1 MSGCFLRRMSKFE
14 RQTLIL
20 NTMKKILFPTDFS
33 DAATNAFVHAL
44 EFAKVVNAELI
55 LLHTFE
61 IPVYDSQFFPENYAS
76 IYSSIELAKFEMFKD
91 EIPKLRTIAAERNLE
106 DIAIKHRLMDGDLIY
121 NLKNAVEED
130 NIDFVIM
137 GTNSVSDWTKFFTGS
152 NTESV
157 ISGVEVPVLCV
168 PIDAKYKKV
177 KTIGFTTRYREKDKK
192 ELKKILKIAKKT
204 DAKVKS
210 LYVKT
215 SNSDVTEE
223 IRKEFEKEFAGENVE
238 FLVLPS
244 DDVKETIL
252 DFVLYKDIDILTTIT
267 HKRSFFESLFDSS
280 FSKKISK
287 EVHIPILVMHED

>member
-1 MSGCFLRRMSKFE
+1 MSKFE

-33 DAATNAFVHAL
+33 DAATNAFIHAL
-44 EFAKVVNAELI
+44 EFAKVVKAELI

-91 EIPKLRTIAAERNLE
+91 EIPKLRTIAAERKLD
-106 DIAIKHRLMDGDLIY
+106 DIVIKHRLMDGDLIY

-130 NIDFVIM
+130 KADFVIM

-168 PIDAKYKKV
+168 PIEAKYKKV

-215 SNSDVTEE
+215 SNSDVTDEA
-223 IRKEFEKEFAGENVE
+223 RKEFEREFAAENVE

-252 DFVLYKDIDILTTIT
+252 DFVLFKDIDILTTIT
-267 HKRSFFESLFDSS
+267 HKRSFFESIFDSS
-280 FSKKISK
+280 FSKKITK
-287 EVHIPILVMHED
+287 EVPIPILVMHED

>member
-1 MSGCFLRRMSKFE
+1 MSKFE

-76 IYSSIELAKFEMFKD
+76 IYSSIELAKFETFKD

-106 DIAIKHRLMDGDLIY
+106 DIVIKHRLMDGDLIY

-130 NIDFVIM
+130 QVDFVIM
-137 GTNSVSDWTKFFTGS
+137 GTNSASDWTKFFTGS

-157 ISGVEVPVLCV
+157 ISGVEVPVLCI

-192 ELKKILKIAKKT
+192 ELKKVLKIAKKT

-210 LYVKT
+210 LYVRT
-215 SNSDVTEE
+215 SNSDVSEE
-223 IRKEFEKEFAGENVE
+223 TRKEFEKEFAGENVE

-280 FSKKISK
+280 FSKKIAK
-287 EVHIPILVMHED
+287 EVTIPILVMHED

>member
-1 MSGCFLRRMSKFE
+1 
-14 RQTLIL
+14 
-20 NTMKKILFPTDFS
+20 MKKILLPTDFS

-44 EFAKVVNAELI
+44 EFAKVVKAELI

-91 EIPKLRTIAAERNLE
+91 EIPKLRTIAAERNLD
-106 DIAIKHRLMDGDLIY
+106 DIVIKHRLMDGDLIY

-130 NIDFVIM
+130 QIDFVIM

-210 LYVKT
+210 LYVKA
-215 SNSDVTEE
+215 SNSDVTDET
-223 IRKEFEKEFAGENVE
+223 RKEWEREFAGENVE

-287 EVHIPILVMHED
+287 EVQIPVLIMHED

>member
-1 MSGCFLRRMSKFE
+1 
-14 RQTLIL
+14 
-20 NTMKKILFPTDFS
+20 MKKILFPTDFS

-106 DIAIKHRLMDGDLIY
+106 DIVIKHRLMDGDLIY

-130 NIDFVIM
+130 QVDFVIM
-137 GTNSVSDWTKFFTGS
+137 GTNSASDWTKFFTGS

-157 ISGVEVPVLCV
+157 ISGVEVPVLCI

-192 ELKKILKIAKKT
+192 ELKKVLKIAKKT

-223 IRKEFEKEFAGENVE
+223 ARKEFEKEFAGENVE

-280 FSKKISK
+280 FSKKIAK
-287 EVHIPILVMHED
+287 EVTIPILVMHED

>member
-1 MSGCFLRRMSKFE
+1 MSKFE

-106 DIAIKHRLMDGDLIY
+106 DIVIKHRLMDGDLIY

-130 NIDFVIM
+130 QVDFVIM
-137 GTNSVSDWTKFFTGS
+137 GTNSASDWTKFFTGS

-177 KTIGFTTRYREKDKK
+177 KTIGFTTRYRDQDKK

-204 DAKVKS
+204 GAKVKS

-223 IRKEFEKEFAGENVE
+223 TRKEWERDFAEENVE

-252 DFVLYKDIDILTTIT
+252 DFILYKDIDVLTTIT
-267 HKRSFFESLFDSS
+267 HKRSFFESIFDSS
-280 FSKKISK
+280 FSKKIAK
-287 EVHIPILVMHED
+287 EVTIPILVMHED

>member
-1 MSGCFLRRMSKFE
+1 MSKFE

-20 NTMKKILFPTDFS
+20 RTMKKILFPTDFS

-106 DIAIKHRLMDGDLIY
+106 DIVIKHRLMDGDLIY

-130 NIDFVIM
+130 SIDFVIM

-157 ISGVEVPVLCV
+157 ISGVEVPVLCIPV
-168 PIDAKYKKV
+168 DAKYKKV

-192 ELKKILKIAKKT
+192 ELKKVLKIAKKT

-223 IRKEFEKEFAGENVE
+223 TRKEFEKEFAGENVE

-252 DFVLYKDIDILTTIT
+252 DFVLYKNIDILTTIT

-280 FSKKISK
+280 FSKKIAK
-287 EVHIPILVMHED
+287 EVPIPILVMHED

>member
-1 MSGCFLRRMSKFE
+1 MSKFE

-91 EIPKLRTIAAERNLE
+91 EIPKLREIAAQRHLE
-106 DIAIKHRLMDGDLIY
+106 DIVIKHRLMDGDLIY

-130 NIDFVIM
+130 KVDFVIM

-177 KTIGFTTRYREKDKK
+177 KTIGFTTCYREKDKK

-215 SNSDVTEE
+215 SNSDVTDE
-223 IRKEFEKEFAGENVE
+223 IRKEFEREFAGENVE

-280 FSKKISK
+280 FTKKISK
-287 EVHIPILVMHED
+287 EVPIPILVMHED

>member
-1 MSGCFLRRMSKFE
+1 MSKFE

-106 DIAIKHRLMDGDLIY
+106 DIVIKHRLMDGDLIY

-130 NIDFVIM
+130 QVDFVIM
-137 GTNSVSDWTKFFTGS
+137 GTNSASDWTKFFTGS

-204 DAKVKS
+204 GAKVKS

-223 IRKEFEKEFAGENVE
+223 TRKEWERDFAEENVE

-252 DFVLYKDIDILTTIT
+252 DFILYKDIDVLTTIT
-267 HKRSFFESLFDSS
+267 HKRSFFESIFDSS
-280 FSKKISK
+280 FSKKIAK
-287 EVHIPILVMHED
+287 EVTIPILVMHED

>member
-1 MSGCFLRRMSKFE
+1 
-14 RQTLIL
+14 
-20 NTMKKILFPTDFS
+20 MKKILFPTDFS

-91 EIPKLRTIAAERNLE
+91 EIPKLRQIAAERKLE
-106 DIAIKHRLMDGDLIY
+106 DIVIKHRLMDGDLIY

-130 NIDFVIM
+130 QVDFVIM
-137 GTNSVSDWTKFFTGS
+137 GTNSASDWTKFFTGS

-157 ISGVEVPVLCV
+157 ISGVEVPVLCI
-168 PIDAKYKKV
+168 PIDAKYRKV

-204 DAKVKS
+204 GAKVKS

-215 SNSDVTEE
+215 SNSDVSEE
-223 IRKEFEKEFAGENVE
+223 TRKEWEKEFSEENVE

-252 DFVLYKDIDILTTIT
+252 DFILYKDIDVLTTIT

-280 FSKKISK
+280 FSKKIAK
-287 EVHIPILVMHED
+287 EVTIPILVMHED

>member
-1 MSGCFLRRMSKFE
+1 
-14 RQTLIL
+14 
-20 NTMKKILFPTDFS
+20 MKKILFPTDFS

-106 DIAIKHRLMDGDLIY
+106 DIVIKHRLMDGDLIY

-130 NIDFVIM
+130 SIDFVIM

-157 ISGVEVPVLCV
+157 ISGVEVPVLCIPV
-168 PIDAKYKKV
+168 DAKYKKV

-192 ELKKILKIAKKT
+192 ELKKVLKIAKKT

-223 IRKEFEKEFAGENVE
+223 TRKEFEKEFAGENVE

-252 DFVLYKDIDILTTIT
+252 DFVLYKNIDILTTIT

-280 FSKKISK
+280 FSKKIAK
-287 EVHIPILVMHED
+287 EVPIPILVMHED